1 MRRTFSVRSANL
13 RDSANSISFTYKA
26 RTFLTASSW
35 LAIVCRARCKSRA
48 HTRQTLEGESVTL
61 GVIGG
66 GGGAV
71 DAVLGEA
78 VDAVLGEAV
87 VAAADGVMAPLLSAV
102 GHVSPSVTRP

>member
-1 MRRTFSVRSANL
+1 M
-13 RDSANSISFTYKA
+13 
-26 RTFLTASSW
+26 
-35 LAIVCRARCKSRA
+35 
-48 HTRQTLEGESVTL
+48 TL